1 MKMKHLHL
9 LFIVLISYYST
20 AQSTAS
26 EQVTTFIITAP
37 QLKTEKTIWVY
48 LPTNYKNS
56 EKSFPVIY
64 MHDAQNLFDVETS
77 YVGEWKVDEYMDT
90 LTQNESIIIGIAHG
104 NEKRLDELTP
114 YKHKK
119 YGGGYG
125 DAYLTFVQNTLKPYI
140 DVTYRTKPEAEYTTI
155 FGSSLGGL
163 MSFYAVI
170 KYPGTFGKAGVF
182 SPAFWINPEIF
193 ELVKTTN
200 IPMTSKFYFL
210 AGTAEGETMVPKLE
224 AMTTLLKSKGVQTNQ
239 FKSQIIKG
247 GQHNETF
254 WSAHFGDAY
263 QYLIIQN

>member
-1 MKMKHLHL
+1 MKHLHL
-9 LFIVLISYYST
+9 LFIVLISYYSI

-26 EQVTTFIITAP
+26 EQVTTFTISAP

-48 LPTNYKNS
+48 LPTNYTNL

-64 MHDAQNLFDVETS
+64 MHDAQNLFDAETS
-77 YVGEWKVDEYMDT
+77 YVGEWKVDEYVDT
-90 LTQNESIIIGIAHG
+90 LTDKQSIVIGIEHG
-104 NEKRLDELTP
+104 NEKRIDELTP
-114 YKHKK
+114 YKHEKH
-119 YGGGYG
+119 GGGKG
-125 DAYLTFVQNTLKPYI
+125 DAYLNFIKNTLKPHI
-140 DVTYRTKPEAEYTTI
+140 DFTYRTKPEAKHTTI

-163 MSFYAVI
+163 LSFYAVI
-170 KYPGTFGKAGVF
+170 KFPDTFGNAGVF

-193 ELVKTTN
+193 ELVKATD

-224 AMTTLLKSKGVQTNQ
+224 AMTSLLTSKGVQINQ
-239 FKSQIIKG
+239 FESRIIEG

-263 QYLIIQN
+263 QYLIVQN